1 MTLINVTDISITSFE
16 KIKRKERIFSHCS
29 DIIVVCKM
37 VGGLL
42 VFHREDNVIA
52 RA

>member
-1 MTLINVTDISITSFE
+1 MNLINVTDISITSFE
-16 KIKRKERIFSHCS
+16 KKKCKERIFSHCS
-29 DIIVVCKM
+29 GIIVVCKM
-37 VGGLL
+37 VDELL